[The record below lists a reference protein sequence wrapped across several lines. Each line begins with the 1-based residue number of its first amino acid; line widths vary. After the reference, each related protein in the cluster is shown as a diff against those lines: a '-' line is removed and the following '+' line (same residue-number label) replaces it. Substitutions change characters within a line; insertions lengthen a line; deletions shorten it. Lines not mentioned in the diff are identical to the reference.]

1 LLSLFFFFFAVLGL
15 ELRAY
20 ALSHSTS
27 PPPFFSRYVPEN
39 YLPGLALNCDPP
51 DLCFLSSYDY
61 RHKPPVPGSL
71 LTLPVLYSLVT
82 LAEGMFWVELCLPEW
97 PKPQHL

>member
-1 LLSLFFFFFAVLGL
+1 
-15 ELRAY
+15 
-20 ALSHSTS
+20 
-27 PPPFFSRYVPEN
+27 
-39 YLPGLALNCDPP
+39 LPGLALNCDPP

-97 PKPQHL
+97 PKPQHLWIWPYYESEIITLQCD